1 MKVWTLM
8 LKEKP
13 VHRFVVYEGK
23 PALIGRTAEAEV
35 TLDNPSISREH
46 AVVELEKDRAY
57 LTDKGSTNG
66 TKVNGKKITERTLI
80 TDKDEI
86 MVGKF
91 TMLPGSVGILDAD
104 KSQSMPAGGDL
115 HTMFVPPTKKPTP
128 ATKKSSP
135 AKAKPSSGL
144 FGFFKRLFK

>member
-1 MKVWTLM
+1 MRVWTLM

-23 PALIGRTAEAEV
+23 PMVIGRTHEADV

-46 AVVELEKDRAY
+46 AVVEHKNGRDY

-66 TKVNGKKITERTLI
+66 TTVNGKKITKRTHL
-80 TDKDEI
+80 TANDEI

-91 TMLPGSVGILDAD
+91 AMVAGSVGILDVE
-104 KSQSMPAGGDL
+104 KKGQSVSTGGDEY
-115 HTMFVPPTKKPTP
+115 TMFVPPKATP
-128 ATKKSSP
+128 QEKTLPDKKKSS
-135 AKAKPSSGL
+135 SGL
-144 FGFFKRLFK
+144 GRFTKKLFKK

>member
-1 MKVWTLM
+1 MKVWTMM

-23 PALIGRTAEAEV
+23 PLIIGRTPEAGV

-46 AVVELEKDRAY
+46 ALIEHVKGRNY
-57 LTDKGSTNG
+57 ITDKGSTNG
-66 TKVNGKKITERTLI
+66 TKVNGQRIDKRTPI

-91 TMLPGSVGILDAD
+91 NMVAGSVGILDVD
-104 KSQSMPAGGDL
+104 KSQSVSAGSDL
-115 HTMFVPPTKKPTP
+115 HTMFAPPTKTP
-128 ATKKSSP
+128 AQAKSKAPASKKKS
-135 AKAKPSSGL
+135 G
-144 FGFFKRLFK
+144 GFFKRLFGSK

>member
-1 MKVWTLM
+1 MRVWTFL

-23 PALIGRTAEAEV
+23 PMIIGRTSEADV
-35 TLDNPSISREH
+35 MLDNPSISREH
-46 AVVELEKDRAY
+46 ALIELEKDRAY

-66 TKVNGKKITERTLI
+66 TKVNGQKITKRTLI
-80 TDKDEI
+80 TNKDEI

-91 TMLPGSVGILDAD
+91 TMVSGSVGILDVD

-115 HTMFVPPTKKPTP
+115 HTMFVPPKKKPSP
-128 ATKKSSP
+128 ATKKTSP
-135 AKAKPSSGL
+135 AKEKPSSGL
-144 FGFFKRLFK
+144 FGFFKRQV

>member
-1 MKVWTLM
+1 MRIWTLM

-13 VHRFVVYEGK
+13 VHRFIVNEGK
-23 PALIGRTAEAEV
+23 PILIGRTSEADV

-46 AVVELEKDRAY
+46 AVVEHEKGRDY

-66 TKVNGKKITERTLI
+66 TMVNGKKITKRTHL
-80 TDKDEI
+80 TANDEI

-91 TMLPGSVGILDAD
+91 AMVAGSVGIMDAE

-115 HTMFVPPTKKPTP
+115 HTMFVPPKKPPLPPKKKTSP
-128 ATKKSSP
+128 EKKKS
-135 AKAKPSSGL
+135 G
-144 FGFFKRLFK
+144 GFFKKLFKS

>member
-13 VHRFVVYEGK
+13 VHRFVVNEGK
-23 PALIGRTAEAEV
+23 PITIGRTSESDVE
-35 TLDNPSISREH
+35 LDNPSISREH
-46 AVVELEKDRAY
+46 ALVEHEKGRDY

-66 TKVNGKKITERTLI
+66 TTVNGKKITKRTLI

-91 TMLPGSVGILDAD
+91 AMVSGSVGVLDVEKKGQSVSAD
-104 KSQSMPAGGDL
+104 DDL
-115 HTMFVPPTKKPTP
+115 YTMYVPPKKKTSPDKEKPASGLSRFTKK
-128 ATKKSSP
+128 
-135 AKAKPSSGL
+135 
-144 FGFFKRLFK
+144 LFKK